1 MKNELK
7 VNKDI
12 KGIGQLPQTSQMPP
26 FIFTIEGQIS
36 ANSAGNPNSILLQ
49 NEHHETNY
57 PRLVHCR
64 NLLPICLSGRPG
76 RLPKI

>member
-1 MKNELK
+1 M
-7 VNKDI
+7 
-12 KGIGQLPQTSQMPP
+12 PQV
-26 FIFTIEGQIS
+26 IFTVERQIPAPS
-36 ANSAGNPNSILLQ
+36 AKSVGNPIRILLQ